1 MPRREMA
8 MKIIR
13 LKELEF
19 IPAGH
24 EDPQSPG
31 VLKKILLKKS
41 DLLPGHVQ
49 MVNWA
54 KLGVGNSF
62 RPHYHQDMEEI
73 FIILKGRARIR
84 IQEEEEELRKEELVV
99 IPMGQAH
106 VMKNAGDEEV
116 EYIVIGI
123 SQGKGGKTVVI

>member
-1 MPRREMA
+1 

-13 LKELEF
+13 IKELEF
-19 IPAGH
+19 FPASH
-24 EDPQSPG
+24 EDPKSPG
-31 VLKKILLKKS
+31 VLIRRILEKN
-41 DLLPGHVQ
+41 DLMTGHLQ

-62 RPHYHQDMEEI
+62 RPHYHEDMEEI
-73 FIILKGRARIR
+73 FIILKGQVRIQ
-84 IQEEEEELRKEELVV
+84 IQEEKAELGEQEVVV
-99 IPMGQAH
+99 IPMGKVH
-106 VMKNAGDEEV
+106 EMKNIGDQEV